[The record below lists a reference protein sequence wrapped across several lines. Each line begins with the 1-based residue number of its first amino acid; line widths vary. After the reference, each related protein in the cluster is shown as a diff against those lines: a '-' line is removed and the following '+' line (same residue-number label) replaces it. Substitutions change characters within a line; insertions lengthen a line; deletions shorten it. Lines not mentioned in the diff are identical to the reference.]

1 MSTIATTDHTFE
13 SDLPAEGIAI
23 IDFWAAWCGPCRSFA
38 PVFAESAEQ
47 NPDVKHLK
55 VDVDANPALSGA
67 FGVQSIPTTVFMRD
81 RVMLG
86 SVPGAMG
93 APQLASILQ
102 QVRDLDME
110 AVRAETAAQS
120 GDQA

>member
-1 MSTIATTDHTFE
+1 MFD
-13 SDLPAEGIAI
+13 D
-23 IDFWAAWCGPCRSFA
+23 RSLRLL
-38 PVFAESAEQ
+38 VEVMGE
-47 NPDVKHLK
+47 
-55 VDVDANPALSGA
+55 
-67 FGVQSIPTTVFMRD
+67 D

-120 GDQA
+120 GD

>member
-1 MSTIATTDHTFE
+1 MVGRSNHLSHSYF
-13 SDLPAEGIAI
+13 L
-23 IDFWAAWCGPCRSFA
+23 FPCRMFG
-38 PVFAESAEQ
+38 PVFEKASEEHG
-47 NPDVKHLK
+47 DIVFGK
-55 VDVDANPALSGA
+55 VDTEAQQDLAAT